1 MKTLAA
7 LALTLAAVGAQADV
21 VLTNT
26 FNGSGISPLAYP
38 DTTTYGEVFTTPDA
52 INTVLD
58 SFSLIVRSQNGNT
71 SYLYAGV
78 ATWVNGGAGTP
89 LFTSSEFSGHFDD
102 WQEIDIGTG
111 GIALTPG
118 QQYVA
123 YFSTASLPA
132 GNNASLEMGL
142 SNDTN
147 TLGFAYDNAGGGSP
161 LHANWAGCQAN
172 CNTQVA
178 GTLEFSAPIQQ
189 VPEPTSV
196 ALLGLGLLGA
206 GVARRRSQAKT
217 HEPELT

>member
-1 MKTLAA
+1 
-7 LALTLAAVGAQADV
+7 
-21 VLTNT
+21 
-26 FNGSGISPLAYP
+26 

-52 INTVLD
+52 LNTELD
-58 SFSLIVRSQNGNT
+58 SFSLFVRSLNGNT

-78 ATWVNGGAGTP
+78 ATWVSGGAGTS
-89 LFTSSEFSGHFDD
+89 LFTSSVFNGQFAD
-102 WQEIDIGTG
+102 WSEISIGTG

-123 YFSTASLPA
+123 YFSVEGLSSGTGASLQ
-132 GNNASLEMGL
+132 MGL
-142 SNDTN
+142 SNDAN
-147 TLGFAYDNAGGGSP
+147 TLGFAFDNAGGGSP

-178 GTLEFSAPIQQ
+178 GTMEFSNPGHQQ

-206 GVARRRSQAKT
+206 AVARRRSTAQT
-217 HEPELT
+217 HEPETA